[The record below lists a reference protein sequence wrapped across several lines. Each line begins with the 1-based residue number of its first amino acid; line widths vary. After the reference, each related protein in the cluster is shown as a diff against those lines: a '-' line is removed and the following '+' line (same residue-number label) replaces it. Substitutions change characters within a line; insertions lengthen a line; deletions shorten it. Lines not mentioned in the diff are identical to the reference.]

1 MSLSITPNLAV
12 PLSELELTSTRS
24 QGNGGQ
30 NVNKTESAVQLR
42 FDIRASS
49 LPDAVKERLL
59 QRRDQRITNDG
70 QVVIKAQQ
78 FRRQEQNR
86 DAALE
91 RLRVMIEA
99 AADAPRV
106 RKATRPTASSKRRR
120 VADKLH
126 QGKIKA
132 LRSGGGKDD

>member
-1 MSLSITPNLAV
+1 VSLIINPQLAV
-12 PLSELELTSTRS
+12 GLDEIELTSTRS

-42 FDIRASS
+42 FDIAASS
-49 LPDAVKERLL
+49 LPDDVKQRLL
-59 QRRDQRITNDG
+59 ARRDQRITNDG

-78 FRRQEQNR
+78 YRSQDQNR

-91 RLRVMIEA
+91 RLRVMIATA
-99 AADAPRV
+99 AEVPRV

-126 QGKIKA
+126 VGKIKA
-132 LRSGGGKDD
+132 LRGNGRNED